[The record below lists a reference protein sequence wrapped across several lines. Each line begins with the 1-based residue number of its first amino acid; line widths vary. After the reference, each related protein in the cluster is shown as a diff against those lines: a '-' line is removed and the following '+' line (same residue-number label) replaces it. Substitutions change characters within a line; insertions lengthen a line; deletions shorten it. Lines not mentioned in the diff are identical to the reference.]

1 LSPPHESS
9 TERTTERDGTAGHY
23 FAIEDG
29 VLGERLI
36 PLQPVVSI
44 GQDPENDIRFSDR
57 SVSKRHALVGLVRG
71 EYVIEDLAGC

>member
-1 LSPPHESS
+1 
-9 TERTTERDGTAGHY
+9 
-23 FAIEDG
+23 